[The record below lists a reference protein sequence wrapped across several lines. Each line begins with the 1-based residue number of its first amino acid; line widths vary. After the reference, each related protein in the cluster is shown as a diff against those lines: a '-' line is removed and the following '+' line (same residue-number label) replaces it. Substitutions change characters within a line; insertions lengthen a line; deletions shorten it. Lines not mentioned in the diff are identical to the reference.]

1 MKSSSNY
8 EGDNISLG
16 AAALVAEIV
25 LSMIIAT
32 VVKIIADDVPVAMVL
47 LFRYVFCLPLL
58 FLIGYWQ
65 RGRNLFKI
73 VNVKAQMLRSAAGIV
88 GLSTWLFAVASI
100 ELTKATALS
109 QTMTV
114 FITILAPLLLGERVG
129 VRRWAAVLLG
139 LVGAIVLIRPG
150 TEGWLNVGV
159 LFAIAAP
166 FFAALMFIFL
176 RLLGR
181 TDSPATTAIWYNLFG
196 TAVFAV
202 WCLAFP
208 PEQPLAVRDLALLV
222 GIGLLAG
229 IQQFTMALSHKL
241 APASVLA
248 PLHYLAVPISIGI
261 GILVFS
267 EAITMTFL
275 AGTAIIVGSSYYILQ
290 REQSARRTRR

>member
-1 MKSSSNY
+1 M
-8 EGDNISLG
+8 
-16 AAALVAEIV
+16 LVAEIV
-25 LSMIIAT
+25 LSMVIAT
-32 VVKIIADDVPVAMVL
+32 IVKLLAESVPVAMVL

-58 FLIGYWQ
+58 FMIGYRQ
-65 RGRNLFKI
+65 RGGNLLNI
-73 VNVKAQMLRSAAGIV
+73 VNVKAQLLRSLFGIV
-88 GLSTWLFAVASI
+88 GLSTWLFAVALI

-129 VRRWAAVLLG
+129 IRRWAAVLLG
-139 LVGAIVLIRPG
+139 LAGAIVLIRPG
-150 TEGWLNVGV
+150 TEGWLSVGV
-159 LFAIAAP
+159 LYAIAAP

-208 PEQPLAVRDLALLV
+208 PEHPLAARDLALMV

-248 PLHYLAVPISIGI
+248 PLHYLAVPISVGI
-261 GILVFS
+261 GIAIFN
-267 EAITMTFL
+267 EAITMTYV
-275 AGTAIIVGSSYYILQ
+275 AGTTIIVGSSYYILQ
-290 REQSARRTRR
+290 REQRARRSRR